1 MVDDTKRAKKENFTP
16 IKGKGREEKLLH
28 IHRFKVRPGSSI
40 MCMPTSSSRAKL
52 AERKAPQTLL
62 SKSDRLGISPFV
74 KYARGFTLAVMVAA
88 YVGRQTQEGSA
99 HLTSLMAGVAEKS
112 SLSSSWVFLYF
123 LLVWVVVKKNWRRF
137 LHFFQELTGFT
148 HRGTEEDSLLERVSS
163 SEAISKIRSSM
174 RLFSASHANL
184 LSEEGRHQ
192 AISGKDSFLEKSI
205 IADLTL
211 GDVKELFSYSIE
223 CNISGFT
230 RPSFASRLRPAA
242 RKAIDAIDT
251 TVQASRGPDVKQS
264 KASDSWDYGEVD
276 ALVFMAVVRVFA
288 EWRNLRLVP
297 DGFQRYAVGM
307 NLARRDLVQNI
318 NKMETAAHAWLTYYE
333 STKSSQGDLNM
344 ASPTLRELLQHEIDR
359 KIHTRLPRLR
369 DHSAA
374 SGFLWTNRQL
384 HYQTAIFSNTMEVPI
399 LFPTSKAA
407 LTAAYKQVYDDYHGF
422 FVKAIFQNSFEAAPD
437 PEVVFHFMSLPSL
450 SDNDDLTVPSSV
462 EEEDECGSWV
472 QCPVD
477 TEPLPP
483 HHKDWNAKLED
494 NPHEQFGDHNPA
506 EPSSDEKYDEFDSW
520 VQFPVDT
527 EPLIYREIWTED
539 LEKNPLEQFG
549 DHLLSELDKMG
560 RFWDQCRGVN
570 MTQHPSRNVF
580 HVGSMHT
587 TPIST
592 EAAKASQDDIPSYMN
607 ILQPFLLGLDGLI
620 EEMDINDPT
629 KV

>member
-1 MVDDTKRAKKENFTP
+1 
-16 IKGKGREEKLLH
+16 
-28 IHRFKVRPGSSI
+28 

-52 AERKAPQTLL
+52 AERKGPRTLL
-62 SKSDRLGISPFV
+62 SKRDRLGISPFF
-74 KYARGFTLAVMVAA
+74 KYARGFTLAAMVAA
-88 YVGRQTQEGSA
+88 YVSRQTQEGSA
-99 HLTSLMAGVAEKS
+99 HLTSLMSEVAEKS

-137 LHFFQELTGFT
+137 LHIFQELTGFSN
-148 HRGTEEDSLLERVSS
+148 RGTEEESLLERVSS
-163 SEAISKIRSSM
+163 SETISKIRSSM

-184 LSEEGRHQ
+184 LSEGRYQ

-223 CNISGFT
+223 CNIAGFT

-251 TVQASRGPDVKQS
+251 AVQASRGPDVKQS
-264 KASDSWDYGEVD
+264 KASDSWEYGQVD

-333 STKSSQGDLNM
+333 GTKSSQDHLNM
-344 ASPTLRELLQHEIDR
+344 ASPTLRELLQHEIDQ

-407 LTAAYKQVYDDYHGF
+407 LTAAYKQVYEDYHGF
-422 FVKAIFQNSFEAAPD
+422 FVKAIFQNSFEAAPE

-462 EEEDECGSWV
+462 EEEDDCSSWV
-472 QCPVD
+472 QFPVD
-477 TEPLPP
+477 TEPLP
-483 HHKDWNAKLED
+483 HYHEDWNKELEE
-494 NPHEQFGDHNPA
+494 NSHEQFGNHDPT
-506 EPSSDEKYDEFDSW
+506 EPSSDEEEDDEFDSW

-527 EPLIYREIWTED
+527 EPLIYHEIWTEELD
-539 LEKNPLEQFG
+539 LNPLEQFG

-580 HVGSMHT
+580 HVT

-592 EAAKASQDDIPSYMN
+592 QAAKTSQNDIPSYMN
-607 ILQPFLLGLDGLI
+607 ILQPFLLGLDALI
-620 EEMDINDPT
+620 DEMGINDPT

>member
-1 MVDDTKRAKKENFTP
+1 
-16 IKGKGREEKLLH
+16 
-28 IHRFKVRPGSSI
+28 
-40 MCMPTSSSRAKL
+40 MPTSSSRDKL
-52 AERKAPQTLL
+52 AERKAPRTLL
-62 SKSDRLGISPFV
+62 SKSDRLGISPFF
-74 KYARGFTLAVMVAA
+74 KYAWGFTLAVMVAA
-88 YVGRQTQEGSA
+88 YVGQQTQEGSA
-99 HLTSLMAGVAEKS
+99 HLASLMAGVAEKS

-123 LLVWVVVKKNWRRF
+123 FLVWVVVKKNWRRF
-137 LHFFQELTGFT
+137 LHFFQGLTGRLT
-148 HRGTEEDSLLERVSS
+148 NGGTEGEDSLLERVSS
-163 SEAISKIRSSM
+163 SETISKIRSSM

-184 LSEEGRHQ
+184 RSEGRHQ
-192 AISGKDSFLEKSI
+192 AISVKDSFLEKSV

-211 GDVKELFSYSIE
+211 GDVKDLFSYSIE
-223 CNISGFT
+223 CNIAGFR
-230 RPSFASRLRPAA
+230 RPSFTSRLRPAA

-251 TVQASRGPDVKQS
+251 AVQASRGPDVKQS
-264 KASDSWDYGEVD
+264 KASDSWDSGEVD

-307 NLARRDLVQNI
+307 NLARRDLVQNV

-333 STKSSQGDLNM
+333 GKKSSQGDLNM
-344 ASPTLRELLQHEIDR
+344 ASPTLRELLQHEIDQ
-359 KIHTRLPRLR
+359 KIHTRLPRLK

-384 HYQTAIFSNTMEVPI
+384 HYQTAIFSNTMAVPI

-422 FVKAIFQNSFEAAPD
+422 FVKAIFQNSFEAAPE
-437 PEVVFHFMSLPSL
+437 PEAVFHFMSLPSL
-450 SDNDDLTVPSSV
+450 SDNDDTTVPSSV

-472 QCPVD
+472 QFPVD
-477 TEPLPP
+477 TEPLPD
-483 HHKDWNAKLED
+483 HHEDWNNELED
-494 NPHEQFGDHNPA
+494 NPHEQFGNHDRS
-506 EPSSDEKYDEFDSW
+506 EPSSDEEDDEFDSW
-520 VQFPVDT
+520 VKFPVDT
-527 EPLIYREIWTED
+527 EPLTYHEIWTEE

-580 HVGSMHT
+580 FVGSMNS
-587 TPIST
+587 TPISPQ
-592 EAAKASQDDIPSYMN
+592 AAKTSQDDIPSYMKV
-607 ILQPFLLGLDGLI
+607 LQPFLLGLDGLI
-620 EEMDINDPT
+620 DEMDIKDPT

>member
-1 MVDDTKRAKKENFTP
+1 
-16 IKGKGREEKLLH
+16 
-28 IHRFKVRPGSSI
+28 
-40 MCMPTSSSRAKL
+40 MPTSSSRAEL
-52 AERKAPQTLL
+52 TARKAPRTLL
-62 SKSDRLGISPFV
+62 SKSDRLGVSPFF

-88 YVGRQTQEGSA
+88 YVGWQMQEGSA
-99 HLTSLMAGVAEKS
+99 HLASLMAGVAEKS
-112 SLSSSWVFLYF
+112 SLSSFWVFLYF

-137 LHFFQELTGFT
+137 LHFFRKLAGFT
-148 HRGTEEDSLLERVSS
+148 NRGTEEDSLLERVSS
-163 SEAISKIRSSM
+163 SETISKIRSSM
-174 RLFSASHANL
+174 RLFSSSHANL
-184 LSEEGRHQ
+184 LSEGRHQ
-192 AISGKDSFLEKSI
+192 AISVNVSFLDKSI

-223 CNISGFT
+223 CNIAGFT
-230 RPSFASRLRPAA
+230 RTSFASRLRPAA

-251 TVQASRGPDVKQS
+251 AVQASRGPDVKQS

-288 EWRNLRLVP
+288 EWRSLRLVP

-307 NLARRDLVQNI
+307 NLARRDLVQNV

-333 STKSSQGDLNM
+333 GTKSSQVDLNM
-344 ASPTLRELLQHEIDR
+344 ASPTLRELLQHEINQ
-359 KIHTRLPRLR
+359 KMHTRLPRLK

-374 SGFLWTNRQL
+374 SGFLWTTRQL

-407 LTAAYKQVYDDYHGF
+407 LTAAYQQVYDDYHGF
-422 FVKAIFQNSFEAAPD
+422 FVKAIFQNSFEAAPE

-462 EEEDECGSWV
+462 DEEDECGSWV
-472 QCPVD
+472 QFPVD
-477 TEPLPP
+477 AEPLP
-483 HHKDWNAKLED
+483 HHHEDWHKELED
-494 NPHEQFGDHNPA
+494 NPSEQFGNHDPT
-506 EPSSDEKYDEFDSW
+506 EPSSDEEDDEFDTW

-527 EPLIYREIWTED
+527 EPLTYHEIWTEELD
-539 LEKNPLEQFG
+539 KNPLEQFG
-549 DHLLSELDKMG
+549 DHLLLELDKMG

-580 HVGSMHT
+580 HVGSMNT
-587 TPIST
+587 APMST
-592 EAAKASQDDIPSYMN
+592 QAAKTSQDDIPSYMN
-607 ILQPFLLGLDGLI
+607 ILQPFLLGLDSLI
-620 EEMDINDPT
+620 DEMGIKDPT